1 MNPLFKIKSHIHLS
15 DVGQDAKIR
24 LGNLVD
30 KFQNA
35 GWMHFQE
42 LQKQLPSIDLH
53 LLYFV
58 VSQKI
63 NIHKVPLLNKPII
76 LQSFVTDANRFKITR
91 LVEIRNAAK
100 KLIASQIEDAFIVNK
115 LTGKIA
121 KLPENYPTHLMV
133 DDLKKLTFYR
143 DKIDAPASEHQTPS
157 SFRVLPRDIDNYG
170 HMNNARYLD
179 LVTEHPDHIEAVSI
193 NYLYP
198 AKLDM
203 ELEYLRTQVNHSV
216 FYTVRNGN

>member
-1 MNPLFKIKSHIHLS
+1 MFKIKSHIHLS

-121 KLPENYPTHLMV
+121 KLPDNYPTHLMV
-133 DDLKKLTFYR
+133 LKKLTFYR
-143 DKIDAPASEHQTPS
+143 DKIDAPASEHQIPS

-179 LVTEHPDHIEAVSI
+179 LITEHPDHIEAVSI

-203 ELEYLRTQVNHSV
+203 ELEYLRIQVNHSV